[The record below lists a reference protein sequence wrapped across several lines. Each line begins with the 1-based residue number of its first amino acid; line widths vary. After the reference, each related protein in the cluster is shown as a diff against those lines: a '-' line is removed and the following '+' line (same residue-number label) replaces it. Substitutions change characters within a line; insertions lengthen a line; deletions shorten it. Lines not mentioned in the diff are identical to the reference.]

1 MALQSNS
8 VLAFCPRLEIV
19 SHQFQN
25 LYVVLLTNPVANTCK
40 SNDPVANTC
49 KSNVEIADVDCCGL
63 YGYRWDGDDDDEPL
77 SHWNLRKC
85 SAAALDVLANVFRDD
100 LLPILLP
107 ILKETLFHEV
117 WEVKESGIL
126 VLGAIAEGMTW
137 FSQPFYFA

>member
-1 MALQSNS
+1 MWE
-8 VLAFCPRLEIV
+8 PI
-19 SHQFQN
+19 
-25 LYVVLLTNPVANTCK
+25 
-40 SNDPVANTC
+40 ND
-49 KSNVEIADVDCCGL
+49 ELDCWGITDD
-63 YGYRWDGDDDDEPL
+63 YYSWDGDDDDEPL

-126 VLGAIAEGMTW
+126 VLGAIAEGL
-137 FSQPFYFA
+137 